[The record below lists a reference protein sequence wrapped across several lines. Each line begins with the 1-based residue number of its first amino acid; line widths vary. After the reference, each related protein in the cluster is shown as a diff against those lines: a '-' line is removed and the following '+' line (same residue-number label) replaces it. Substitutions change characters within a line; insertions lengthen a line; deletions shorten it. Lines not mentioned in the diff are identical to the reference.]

1 MWSLFWFLILTV
13 EVYESELFYRLSDV
27 CLLNSINCCWQEAE
41 HAQSLRQMEEDM
53 ARKLS
58 EQEQEMRLAMEERDL
73 QKMATLSQQDSLR
86 DHLQTQVDTLSAV
99 SI

>member
-1 MWSLFWFLILTV
+1 MWSLFWFLILIA
-13 EVYESELFYRLSDV
+13 EVCESELFYWLRDV

>member
-1 MWSLFWFLILTV
+1 MWSLFGFLILIAGV
-13 EVYESELFYRLSDV
+13 CESELFYWLCDV
-27 CLLNSINCCWQEAE
+27 CLLNSINCWQEAE

>member
-1 MWSLFWFLILTV
+1 MNLNCLTD
-13 EVYESELFYRLSDV
+13 SMMFN
-27 CLLNSINCCWQEAE
+27 CLNRWQEKE
-41 HAQSLRQMEEDM
+41 HAQSLKQIEENT
-53 ARKLS
+53 AWKLS
-58 EQEQEMRLAMEERDL
+58 EQEQEMKLAVEERDL